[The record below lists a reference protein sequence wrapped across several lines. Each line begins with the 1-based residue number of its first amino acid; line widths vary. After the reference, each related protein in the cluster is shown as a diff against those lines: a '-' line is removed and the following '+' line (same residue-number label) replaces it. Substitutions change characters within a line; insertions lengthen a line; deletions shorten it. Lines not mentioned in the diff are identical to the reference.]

1 MTTLSQR
8 AIAGKR
14 RICVPLCKQCKPTQS
29 FIEFHRISSPIK
41 DWFDFTSF
49 TSQLPGGVSWFH
61 FFWHWQSV
69 LSRSQCKILISFFFK
84 STTSS
89 FSFRCKNW
97 PHSLHISLSRSSAV
111 SLNCIQWKGEVKFL
125 VVFYVYLVCR
135 RPLIWAWISLSR
147 HVYVDRWPFPLRGD
161 AEDPC
166 GSIASLIR
174 RLVTSLMFMHAS
186 RLALATTASD
196 PTLTHTTPMSLN
208 ISRTIDACSFVDLW
222 KIISANCVEFIL
234 QSY

>member
-1 MTTLSQR
+1 MANSYFVFYDYSKY
-8 AIAGKR
+8 IA
-14 RICVPLCKQCKPTQS
+14 T
-29 FIEFHRISSPIK
+29 
-41 DWFDFTSF
+41 
-49 TSQLPGGVSWFH
+49 
-61 FFWHWQSV
+61 
-69 LSRSQCKILISFFFK
+69 RSQCKILISFFFFK

-97 PHSLHISLSRSSAV
+97 PHSLYISLSRSSAV

-161 AEDPC
+161 AEGPR

-174 RLVTSLMFMHAS
+174 RLVTSLMFMHAT
-186 RLALATTASD
+186 RLAL
-196 PTLTHTTPMSLN
+196 LTYNADVFEYLAYHWCMLICRSLKNHFSELCRIHTSVLLVSLS
-208 ISRTIDACSFVDLW
+208 SRIECQRVNLGVNRHLWDWDREDLHQ
-222 KIISANCVEFIL
+222 L
-234 QSY
+234 QSMGTLPWKDENTHRTDHSGKLYSI

>member
-1 MTTLSQR
+1 MANSYFVFYDYSKY
-8 AIAGKR
+8 IA
-14 RICVPLCKQCKPTQS
+14 T
-29 FIEFHRISSPIK
+29 
-41 DWFDFTSF
+41 
-49 TSQLPGGVSWFH
+49 
-61 FFWHWQSV
+61 
-69 LSRSQCKILISFFFK
+69 RSQCKILISFFFK

-147 HVYVDRWPFPLRGD
+147 HVYVDRRPFPRGD
-161 AEDPC
+161 AEDPR

-174 RLVTSLMFMHAS
+174 RLVTNLMFMHAS
-186 RLALATTASD
+186 RLVLATTASD
-196 PTLTHTTPMSLN
+196 PTLTHIDLQRRCLW
-208 ISRTIDACSFVDLW
+208 ISRVPLMHAHLSIFEKSFQRIV
-222 KIISANCVEFIL
+222 
-234 QSY
+234 

>member
-49 TSQLPGGVSWFH
+49 TSQLPGGVADWLS
-61 FFWHWQSV
+61 FFVQV
-69 LSRSQCKILISFFFK
+69 NLLILSPFSSIQMIGVFIHPENPMANSYFVFYDYSKYIATRSQCKILISFFFK

-111 SLNCIQWKGEVKFL
+111 SLNCIQWKGEDKFL

-135 RPLIWAWISLSR
+135 RPLIWAWISLSL
-147 HVYVDRWPFPLRGD
+147 D
-161 AEDPC
+161 
-166 GSIASLIR
+166 
-174 RLVTSLMFMHAS
+174 MFM
-186 RLALATTASD
+186 
-196 PTLTHTTPMSLN
+196 
-208 ISRTIDACSFVDLW
+208 
-222 KIISANCVEFIL
+222 
-234 QSY
+234 